1 MGGVKIMSIKTVF
14 SLGIIFLFS
23 SVFAMAALDLSF
35 VGTITQTPDP
45 ATQGNTI
52 TFSVSFRTNGGAVT
66 NMKITGG
73 IYGTQLFERTY
84 GSIGADMTRTDSFT
98 WTGVTGDQLVWFEL
112 DPGHTCGDSDYTNNK
127 IQKHFFVAS
136 TSGKYPDLSVNAVY
150 DAVKIKEDDKIT
162 FHIYVSN
169 TGETWSDPCKLWL
182 VHTGANV
189 AYAAFDV
196 PQVPNGSIWNT
207 NYEWTVD
214 CGAPLMLY
222 VDALQKIAETNEDN
236 NTWKKTMNCGF
247 TFPGHPDLSEPLN
260 KQDPNGPDL
269 IVKILKIY
277 KDPSDSTGNTAIVE
291 YEVQNIGKAASVS
304 CVMNVKRGGVHD
316 QNVVIPAIG
325 VGQKHSGSFKE
336 GFVCGQQTIVKV
348 DSNYK
353 NVEINET
360 NNTAKKTILC
370 INLSKDAMKNIK

>member
-1 MGGVKIMSIKTVF
+1 MSIKALF
-14 SLGIIFLFS
+14 SIGIIFLFS
-23 SVFAMAALDLSF
+23 SVFVSAALDLTF
-35 VGTITQTPDP
+35 VTAITQSPDP
-45 ATQGNTI
+45 TTAGATTTFTI
-52 TFSVSFRTNGGAVT
+52 SFKTAGGAVT

-84 GSIGADMTRTDSFT
+84 ASIGADMTRTDSFT
-98 WTGVTGDQLVWFEL
+98 WTAVTGDQLVWFEL
-112 DPGHTCGDSDYTNNK
+112 DPGHTCGDSNYSNNN

-150 DAVKIKEDDKIT
+150 EAFNFKEDDKIT
-162 FHIYVSN
+162 LHIYVSN
-169 TGETWSDPCKLWL
+169 TGDTWSNPCKLVL
-182 VHTGANV
+182 LNDKYNV

-214 CGAPLMLY
+214 CGAPLRLY
-222 VDALQKIAETNEDN
+222 IDALQKVYETNEMN
-236 NTWKKTMNCGF
+236 NYWTKTMKCGL
-247 TFPGHPDLSEPLN
+247 TLPNHPDLSTPIN

-269 IVKILKIY
+269 IVKILKIS
-277 KDPSDSTGNTAIVE
+277 KDPADTTGKTAIVE
-291 YEVQNIGKAASVS
+291 YEVENIGKAASIS
-304 CVMNVKRGGVHD
+304 CVMDVKRGGVHD

-336 GFVCGQQTIVKV
+336 GYVCSQQTIVKV

-370 INLSKDAMKNIK
+370 LNAPKITAKNIK